1 MGRMKL
7 LALPSFARRGAS
19 DGQLYPGDEQFLSG
33 LKEANALDSNVK
45 ASWAIYLML
54 AVVISAGVWASMAKV
69 DQITKA
75 EGRVVADGRE
85 QIIASLEGGILGS
98 MYVREGML
106 VEKGQDL
113 VRLDPTRY
121 EAQQNEG
128 QAKRVALQATVARLQ
143 AEANGKPLQFPP
155 EVLSNKAVVQG
166 ETESYEARRQAL
178 FEAVSVTR
186 RSLGLLQ
193 KELRMAEHLSAS
205 GLMSDVEVMRLQR
218 QVNDTNLM
226 IQERVNRFRQD
237 ASAELVRARTE
248 LAQLEEQM
256 VVKQDVLSRTTL
268 KSPVRGL
275 VKNIRIG
282 TLGGVVAAGA
292 PIMEIL
298 PVGQR
303 VLIEARIKP
312 ADIGF
317 VRKGLPATVKLSA
330 YDYFMYGGLEGVI
343 DYISPDVLGED
354 SKSGGPDGTYF
365 RALIRA
371 DVSTLRQGGK
381 PLSVM
386 PGMTGSVEIRTG
398 ERTVMQYLIL
408 PLVKTQEAFRER

>member
-1 MGRMKL
+1 MAWFGRR
-7 LALPSFARRGAS
+7 SAS
-19 DGQLYPGDEQFLSG
+19 DGQYFPGDEQFLSG
-33 LKEANALDSNVK
+33 VKEAHVLESSVTANWV
-45 ASWAIYLML
+45 IYLML
-54 AVVISAGVWASMAKV
+54 TVVCSAAAWASIAKV
-69 DQITKA
+69 EQITKA
-75 EGRVVADGRE
+75 EGRVVSDGRE
-85 QIIASLEGGILGS
+85 QIIASLEGGLLGS
-98 MYVREGML
+98 MFVREGML
-106 VEKGQDL
+106 VEQGQDL
-113 VRLDPTRY
+113 LRLDPTRV

-128 QAKRVALQATVARLQ
+128 QAKRLALMATTARLQ
-143 AEANGKPLQFPP
+143 AEANGKPLEFPP
-155 EVLSNKAVVQG
+155 EVLADQAVVQA

-178 FEAVSVTR
+178 SEAVAVTR

-193 KELRMAEHLSAS
+193 RELRMAERLSAS

-218 QVNDTNLM
+218 QVNDTNLQ

-248 LAQLEEQM
+248 LAQIEEQM
-256 VVKQDVLSRTTL
+256 VVKEDVLSRTTL

-282 TLGGVVAAGA
+282 TLGGVVQAGA

-317 VRKGLPATVKLSA
+317 VKKGLPVTVKLSA
-330 YDYFMYGGLEGVI
+330 YDYYVYGGLEGVI
-343 DYISPDVLGED
+343 DYISPDALGEETKATGSD
-354 SKSGGPDGTYF
+354 NTYY

-381 PLSVM
+381 PLAVM
-386 PGMTGSVEIRTG
+386 PGMTGTVEVRTG
-398 ERTVMQYLIL
+398 ERTVLQYVVL
-408 PLVKTQEAFRER
+408 PLIKAQEAFRER

>member
-1 MGRMKL
+1 MAWFGRR
-7 LALPSFARRGAS
+7 SAS
-19 DGQLYPGDEQFLSG
+19 DGQYFPGDEQFLSG
-33 LKEANALDSNVK
+33 VKEAHVLESSVTANWV
-45 ASWAIYLML
+45 IYLML
-54 AVVISAGVWASMAKV
+54 TVVLSAAAWASVAKV
-69 DQITKA
+69 EQITKA
-75 EGRVVADGRE
+75 EGRVVSDGRE

-98 MYVREGML
+98 MFVREGML
-106 VEKGQDL
+106 VEQGQDL
-113 VRLDPTRY
+113 LRLDPTRV

-128 QAKRVALQATVARLQ
+128 QAKRVALMATVARLQ
-143 AEANGKPLQFPP
+143 AEANGKPLSFPP
-155 EVLSNKAVVQG
+155 EVLADKAVVQA
-166 ETESYEARRQAL
+166 ETESYDARRQAL
-178 FEAVSVTR
+178 NDAVAVTR

-193 KELRMAEHLSAS
+193 RELRMSERLAAS

-218 QVNDTNLM
+218 QVNDTNLQ

-248 LAQLEEQM
+248 LAQIEEQM

-268 KSPVRGL
+268 KSPVRGV

-282 TLGGVVAAGA
+282 TLGGVVQAGA

-317 VRKGLPATVKLSA
+317 VKKGLPVTVKLSA
-330 YDYFMYGGLEGVI
+330 YDYYVYGGLEGVI
-343 DYISPDVLGED
+343 DYISPDALGEETKATSTD
-354 SKSGGPDGTYF
+354 STYY

-381 PLSVM
+381 PLPVM

-398 ERTVMQYLIL
+398 ERTVMQYLVL
-408 PLVKTQEAFRER
+408 PLIKAQEAFRER

>member
-1 MGRMKL
+1 MAWFGRR
-7 LALPSFARRGAS
+7 SAS
-19 DGQLYPGDEQFLSG
+19 DGQYFPGDEQFLSG
-33 LKEANALDSNVK
+33 VKEAHVLESSVTANWV
-45 ASWAIYLML
+45 IYLML
-54 AVVISAGVWASMAKV
+54 TVVLSAAAWASVAKV
-69 DQITKA
+69 EQITKA
-75 EGRVVADGRE
+75 EGRVVSDGRE

-98 MYVREGML
+98 MFVREGML
-106 VEKGQDL
+106 VEQGQDL
-113 VRLDPTRY
+113 LRLDPTRVG
-121 EAQQNEG
+121 AQQNEG
-128 QAKRVALQATVARLQ
+128 QAKRVALMATVARLQ
-143 AEANGKPLQFPP
+143 AEANGKPLSFPP
-155 EVLSNKAVVQG
+155 EVLADKAVVQA
-166 ETESYEARRQAL
+166 ETESYDARRQAL
-178 FEAVSVTR
+178 NDAVAVTR

-193 KELRMAEHLSAS
+193 RELRMSERLAAS

-218 QVNDTNLM
+218 QVNDTNLQ

-248 LAQLEEQM
+248 LAQIEEQM

-268 KSPVRGL
+268 KSPVRGV

-282 TLGGVVAAGA
+282 TLGGVVQAGA

-317 VRKGLPATVKLSA
+317 VKKGLPVTVKLSA
-330 YDYFMYGGLEGVI
+330 YDYYVYGGLEGVI
-343 DYISPDVLGED
+343 DYISPDALGEETKATSTD
-354 SKSGGPDGTYF
+354 STYY

-381 PLSVM
+381 PLPVM

-398 ERTVMQYLIL
+398 ERTVMQYLVL
-408 PLVKTQEAFRER
+408 PLIKAQEAFRER

>member
-1 MGRMKL
+1 MMGVAMSWFRRRPKL
-7 LALPSFARRGAS
+7 
-19 DGQLYPGDEQFLSG
+19 DGDYFPGDEQFLSG
-33 LKEANALDSNVK
+33 LKEAHLVESAVS
-45 ASWAIYLML
+45 ASWALYLML
-54 AVVISAGVWASMAKV
+54 IVVVSAVIWASLARV

-85 QIIASLEGGILGS
+85 QVIASFEGGILGS
-98 MYVREGML
+98 MLVREGML

-113 VRLDPTRY
+113 LRLDPTRF

-128 QAKRVALQATVARLQ
+128 QAKRVALMATVARLQ
-143 AEANGKPLQFPP
+143 AEATGKPLTFPP
-155 EVLSNKAVVQG
+155 VVVAQPGVVQG
-166 ETESYEARRQAL
+166 ETESFESRRLAL
-178 FEAVSVTR
+178 NDAVAVTR

-193 KELRMAEHLSAS
+193 RELHVSERLSNA
-205 GLMSDVEVMRLQR
+205 GLMSEVEVMRLQR
-218 QVNDTNLM
+218 QVNDMNLQ

-237 ASAELVRARTE
+237 ANAELVRARTE

-282 TLGGVVAAGA
+282 TVGGVVQAGA

-298 PVGQR
+298 PVGAR

-317 VRKGLPATVKLSA
+317 IKKGLPVTVKLSA
-330 YDYFMYGGLEGVI
+330 YDYFLYGGLEGVI
-343 DYISPDVLGED
+343 DYISPDALGEEAKATSTD
-354 SKSGGPDGTYF
+354 ATYY
-365 RALIRA
+365 RALIRS
-371 DVSTLRQGGK
+371 DVSTLRQAGR
-381 PLSVM
+381 PLAVM
-386 PGMTGSVEIRTG
+386 PGMTASVEIRTG
-398 ERTVMQYLIL
+398 ERTVMQYLLL

>member
-1 MGRMKL
+1 MSLLGRFMGR
-7 LALPSFARRGAS
+7 RRSEG
-19 DGQLYPGDEQFLSG
+19 DGRLYPGDEQFLSG
-33 LKEANALDSNVK
+33 LRESQALDSNVK
-45 ASWAIYLML
+45 ASWAIYLIL
-54 AVVISAGVWASMAKV
+54 LVVISAGVWASVAKV
-69 DQITKA
+69 DLITKA

-85 QIIASLEGGILGS
+85 QVIASLEGGILGS

-113 VRLDPTRY
+113 VRLDPTRF

-128 QAKRVALQATVARLQ
+128 QAKRVALLATVARLQ
-143 AEANGKPLQFPP
+143 AEANGKPLSFPD
-155 EVLSNKAVVQG
+155 EVLGIDEVVRD

-178 FEAVSVTR
+178 SEAVAVTR
-186 RSLGLLQ
+186 RSLALLQ

-218 QVNDTNLM
+218 QVNDTNLT

-282 TLGGVVAAGA
+282 TLGGVVQAGA

-312 ADIGF
+312 SDIGF

-330 YDYFMYGGLEGVI
+330 YDYFVYGGLEGVI
-343 DYISPDVLGED
+343 DYISPDVLGD
-354 SKSGGPDGTYF
+354 DAKNGGPDNTYY
-365 RALIRA
+365 RALVRA
-371 DVSTLRQGGK
+371 DVSTLRQAGR

>member
-1 MGRMKL
+1 M
-7 LALPSFARRGAS
+7 F
-19 DGQLYPGDEQFLSG
+19 PGDEHFLSG
-33 LKEANALDSNVK
+33 LKEAQALDSTVK

-54 AVVISAGVWASMAKV
+54 IVVISAGVWASLAKV

-85 QIIASLEGGILGS
+85 QVIASLEGGILGCL
-98 MYVREGML
+98 YVREGML

-113 VRLDPTRY
+113 VRLDPTRF

-128 QAKRVALQATVARLQ
+128 QAKRLALLATVARLQ
-143 AEANGKPLQFPP
+143 AEANGKPLEFPA
-155 EVLSNKAVVQG
+155 EVKDNKAVVQG

-178 FEAVSVTR
+178 FEAVAVTR
-186 RSLGLLQ
+186 RSLALLQ

-282 TLGGVVAAGA
+282 TLGGVVQAGA

-330 YDYFMYGGLEGVI
+330 YDYFIYGGLEGVI
-343 DYISPDVLGED
+343 DYISPDVLGDEAKTG
-354 SKSGGPDGTYF
+354 SADGTYY
-365 RALIRA
+365 RALVRA
-371 DVSTLRQGGK
+371 DVSTLRQGGR